1 MTTYFQ
7 FLPSNRKAQSFA
19 PTFDGNIYNVTVYW
33 NISAQRYYVNCKDLS
48 GNLIFMVPLVGNS
61 NPFQILSMI
70 YDPLNQRVIAEVDE
84 QYYLRIG
91 RVLQANVINC
101 VPNQYNGSG
110 FLYVLSHN
118 QIYYPLATDPGPA
131 TVLGVIDYL
140 ISMTKGYFQSTM
152 IFRNGYFEVNP

>member
-33 NISAQRYYVNCKDLS
+33 NISAQRYYVNCKDLN
-48 GNLIFMVPLVGNS
+48 GNLIFMVPLVGNP
-61 NPFQILSMI
+61 NPFQVLSMI

-101 VPNQYNGSG
+101 VPNEYNGSG

-118 QIYYPLATDPGPA
+118 QIYYPLAIDPGPA

>member
-101 VPNQYNGSG
+101 VPNEYNGSG

>member
-7 FLPSNRKAQSFA
+7 FLSSNRRAQSFA

-48 GNLIFMVPLVGNS
+48 GNLIFMVPLVGNM
-61 NPFQILSMI
+61 NPFQIISMS
-70 YDPLNQRVIAEVDE
+70 YDAQNQRVLAQIET
-84 QYYLRIG
+84 QYYMRVG
-91 RVLQANVINC
+91 RVIQANVIGC

-110 FLYVLSHN
+110 FLYILSHN
-118 QIYYPLATDPGPA
+118 QIYYPLSTDPGPA

>member
-7 FLPSNRKAQSFA
+7 FLPNNRQAQSFM
-19 PTFDGNIYNVTVYW
+19 PTFDGALYNVTIYW
-33 NISAQRYYVNCKDLS
+33 NIAAQRYFVNCKDIS
-48 GNLIFMVPLVGNS
+48 GTLIFMVPLVGNMP
-61 NPFQILSMI
+61 PFQIKSLE
-70 YDPLNQRVIAEVDE
+70 YDPQNQRVVAQVDT

-91 RVLQANVINC
+91 RVISANVINC
-101 VPNQYNGSG
+101 VPSQYNGSG
-110 FLYVLSHN
+110 FLYVLSPN
-118 QIYYPLATDPGPA
+118 QIQYPLATDPGPA